1 MNGGVTVNAY
11 EYILVKCISYYGTAI
26 VEDYAGYIT
35 GVAQDSILSRGK
47 MTLNSGVI
55 REKRQRLGAVRGMH
69 CNYQR
74 VFCTPNDPNPACE
87 TEGKR

>member
-35 GVAQDSILSRGK
+35 GVGQDSFLSRGK

-55 REKRQRLGAVRGMH
+55 REKKQRLEVIQGGQAIH
-69 CNYQR
+69 Q
-74 VFCTPNDPNPACE
+74 
-87 TEGKR
+87 